1 MRKIEEKKS
10 KERFIDESGNFF
22 YHLSN
27 LEASE
32 NQCNRLNCNNSV
44 EICKILPEYFLDK
57 VNMPKPICLQG
68 SKVYLPK

>member
-1 MRKIEEKKS
+1 MGKKNVMRKIEEKKS

-32 NQCNRLNCNNSV
+32 N
-44 EICKILPEYFLDK
+44 
-57 VNMPKPICLQG
+57 
-68 SKVYLPK
+68 